1 MLKLVEII
9 NTMPKRV
16 CRVVL
21 YAESKDDISQKA
33 LDEFQNKAEF
43 TVAGGSFIYDSDKEI
58 SVTAI
63 DGRLL
68 PLGDDNTN
76 LKYWLTHTE
85 FKSAGLKTI
94 STEDMPE
101 LSPEEQKTA
110 IQNMVDAFSRD
121 EITELYV
128 ETTEEVI
135 QKFHNGD
142 YDSYQWNEET
152 QQDVRVPAT
161 EEDGVPGDY
170 LVPDVRDY
178 YSEVSEMVES
188 GVTKYKN
195 PNFGYSEAWRIENMA
210 PDHTPIK
217 FGDLIHPSGTIPKFW
232 VIGGHTK

>member
-21 YAESKDDISQKA
+21 FAESKDDISQKA
-33 LDEFQNKAEF
+33 LEEFQSKAEF
-43 TVAGGSFIYDSDKEI
+43 TVAGGSFIYNSDKEI
-58 SVTAI
+58 SVTAT

-76 LKYWLTHTE
+76 LKYWLTHNE

-94 STEDMPE
+94 SIEDMSE

-110 IQNMVDAFSRD
+110 IKNMVDAFSRD

-135 QKFHNGD
+135 QKFHIGV
-142 YDSYQWNEET
+142 YD
-152 QQDVRVPAT
+152 
-161 EEDGVPGDY
+161 
-170 LVPDVRDY
+170 
-178 YSEVSEMVES
+178 
-188 GVTKYKN
+188 
-195 PNFGYSEAWRIENMA
+195 NFVW
-210 PDHTPIK
+210 
-217 FGDLIHPSGTIPKFW
+217 
-232 VIGGHTK
+232 